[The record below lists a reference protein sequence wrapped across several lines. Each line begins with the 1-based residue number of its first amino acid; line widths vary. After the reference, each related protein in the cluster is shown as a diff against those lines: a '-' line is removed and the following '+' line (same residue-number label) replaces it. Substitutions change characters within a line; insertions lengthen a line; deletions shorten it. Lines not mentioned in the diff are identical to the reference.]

1 MVEVMDTPSSGDRA
15 EVTALIQRWSSGDE
29 DALDRL
35 IPLVYDQLRAVAH
48 GRLRSERTGN
58 TLQTTA
64 LVHEAYARL
73 AGAALS
79 LRDRA
84 HFFALAARTMRRV
97 LVDSSRAR
105 LAEKRGGGAE
115 VVPLGAAALELA
127 DGRDAEDVLELHEAL
142 ERLEAQDPRK
152 ARVIEAHVF
161 AGMTRDE
168 IAEVLGVSTPTV
180 DRDLRMARAWLARE
194 LA

>member
-1 MVEVMDTPSSGDRA
+1 MVEIMNLPPSRDHA
-15 EVTALIQRWSSGDE
+15 EVTALIRQWSSGDE

-48 GRLRSERTGN
+48 RRLRSERPGN

-73 AGAALS
+73 AGAELT

-97 LVDSSRAR
+97 LVDASRAR
-105 LAEKRGGGAE
+105 LAGKRGGGAE
-115 VVPLGAAALELA
+115 LVSLGAVAVELA
-127 DGRDAEDVLELHEAL
+127 DGRDAEQVLELHEAL

-152 ARVIEAHVF
+152 AKAIEAHVF

-180 DRDLRMARAWLARE
+180 DRDLKMARAWLARE

>member
-1 MVEVMDTPSSGDRA
+1 MVDDMDTPSPGDRA
-15 EVTALIQRWSSGDE
+15 DVTALIRRLTSGDE

-48 GRLRSERTGN
+48 RRLRSERTGN

-73 AGAALS
+73 AGAELS

-127 DGRDAEDVLELHEAL
+127 DGRDAEQVLELHEAL

-152 ARVIEAHVF
+152 AKVIEAHVF

-168 IAEVLGVSTPTV
+168 IAEAVGVSTPTV
-180 DRDLRMARAWLARE
+180 DRDLRLARAWLARE

>member
-1 MVEVMDTPSSGDRA
+1 MVEVMNTPSPGDRA
-15 EVTALIQRWSSGDE
+15 EVTALIQMWSSGDE

-73 AGAALS
+73 AGAELN

-84 HFFALAARTMRRV
+84 HFFAVAARTMRRV
-97 LVDSSRAR
+97 LVDASRAR
-105 LAEKRGGGAE
+105 LAGKRGGGAE

-127 DGRDAEDVLELHEAL
+127 DGSDAENVLELHEAL

-152 ARVIEAHVF
+152 AKVIEAHVF

-168 IAEVLGVSTPTV
+168 IAEALGVSTPTV

>member
-1 MVEVMDTPSSGDRA
+1 MEASADDRT
-15 EVTALIQRWSSGDE
+15 EVTALLQRWSAGDE
-29 DALDRL
+29 DALDQL

-48 GRLRSERTGN
+48 RRLRSEATGH

-64 LVHEAYARL
+64 LVHEAYARIVD
-73 AGAALS
+73 ADVS
-79 LRDRA
+79 LRDRS

-97 LVDSSRAR
+97 LVDAARAR
-105 LAEKRGGGAE
+105 LAGKRGGGAE
-115 VVPLGAAALELA
+115 VVPLAVAAVELA
-127 DGRDAEDVLELHEAL
+127 DGRDAEGVLELHEAL

-152 ARVIEAHVF
+152 ANVLEAHVF

-168 IAEVLGVSTPTV
+168 IAEALGISTPTV
-180 DRDLRMARAWLARE
+180 DRDLHFARAWLARE

>member
-1 MVEVMDTPSSGDRA
+1 MDTPPPGRDG
-15 EVTALIQRWSSGDE
+15 EVTALLQRWSCGDD

-35 IPLVYDQLRAVAH
+35 IPLVYDELRAVAH
-48 GRLRSERTGN
+48 RRLRAERTGH

-73 AGAALS
+73 AGAELS

-97 LVDSSRAR
+97 LVDASRAR
-105 LAEKRGGGAE
+105 LAEKRGGHAE

-127 DGRDAEDVLELHEAL
+127 DGTDAQEVLELHEAL

-152 ARVIEAHVF
+152 AKVLEAHVF

-168 IAEVLGVSTPTV
+168 IAVAVGVSTPTV
-180 DRDLRMARAWLARE
+180 DRDLKIARAWLARE
-194 LA
+194 LAS

>member
-1 MVEVMDTPSSGDRA
+1 VEIMDTPSPGDRA
-15 EVTALIQRWSSGDE
+15 EVTALIRRWSSGDQG
-29 DALDRL
+29 ALDRL
-35 IPLVYDQLRAVAH
+35 IPLVYDQLRVVAH
-48 GRLRSERTGN
+48 RRLRSEHPGN

-73 AGAALS
+73 AGADLD

-105 LAEKRGGGAE
+105 LARKRGGGAE
-115 VVPLGAAALELA
+115 IVPLDAVGLELA
-127 DGRDAEDVLELHEAL
+127 DGRDAEEVLELHEAL

-152 ARVIEAHVF
+152 AKAIEAHVF
-161 AGMTRDE
+161 AGMTHDE
-168 IAEVLGVSTPTV
+168 IAEALGVSTTTV